1 MTVCPPQVT
10 VSVSPATAPVPVR
23 PTTTGV
29 PSEASLALIPPP
41 LFSAIEVIDGAVGAT
56 VSTVTDVA
64 VEFAL
69 ALPAPSVSRAVTSN
83 VPLPCAVI
91 VAAGTVTVALPARM
105 SLPVNV

>member
-1 MTVCPPQVT
+1 M

-29 PSEASLALIPPP
+29 PSEASLALMPPP
-41 LFSAIEVIDGAVGAT
+41 PFSVIEVIDGAAGAT
-56 VSTVTDVA
+56 VSTVTEVG

-69 ALPAPSVSRAVTSN
+69 ALPAASVSLAVTLN

-91 VAAGTVTVALPARM
+91 VPAGTVTVALLAEMSAAR
-105 SLPVNV
+105 SV